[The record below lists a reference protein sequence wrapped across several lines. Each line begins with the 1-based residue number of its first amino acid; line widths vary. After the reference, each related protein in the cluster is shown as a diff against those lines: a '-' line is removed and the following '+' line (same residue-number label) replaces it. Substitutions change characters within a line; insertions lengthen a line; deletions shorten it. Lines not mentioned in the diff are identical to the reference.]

1 MRLRLRDIREPAVL
15 LRVMDGDAI
24 EVEIGFMKLQ
34 VPRADIKE
42 VLGKAQP
49 TGRVTLPR
57 NVSFTA
63 GPSSHILQR
72 EVNVIGKTEE
82 DALEETERFV
92 DQAML
97 AQVRYV
103 RIVHGHGKGILRR
116 AVQKMLSHH
125 PNVAKFYPATAA
137 EGGTG
142 ATMAELRED

>member
-1 MRLRLRDIREPAVL
+1 
-15 LRVMDGDAI
+15 
-24 EVEIGFMKLQ
+24 
-34 VPRADIKE
+34 E
-42 VLGKAQP
+42 VLGKSVP
-49 TGRVTLPR
+49 VGRVTLPK

-82 DALEETERFV
+82 DALEEAERFL

-97 AQVRYV
+97 AQVHIV

-116 AVQKMLSHH
+116 AIQNMLSHH
-125 PNVAKFYPATAA
+125 ANVAKFYPASPS

-142 ATMAELRED
+142 ATMAELKDD

>member
-1 MRLRLRDIREPAVL
+1 MRLRCATFGNQPCVARWTRCDRG
-15 LRVMDGDAI
+15 GDRLHEAT
-24 EVEIGFMKLQ
+24 
-34 VPRADIKE
+34 RADDCGE
-42 VLGKAQP
+42 QNAP
-49 TGRVTLPR
+49 TGRVTLPK

-82 DALEETERFV
+82 DALEETERFL

-97 AQVRYV
+97 AQVRLV

-125 PNVAKFYPATAA
+125 PNVAKFYPASSA

-142 ATMAELRED
+142 ATIAELRED